1 MKALVRVLVIMLLI
15 AGCAETEGPGDD
27 MAAEE
32 GAAPDEICPS
42 VVGTWEL
49 VSIKETASA
58 LSGEFDSDPD
68 YQEAPTLKV
77 LNETHWMFI
86 RQAADIFVH
95 AQGGR
100 YSLERGGFYTEMV
113 EYSAIPQNV
122 GESFSFECTIEGD
135 SLWYH
140 TGGQGD
146 NRYDEIWRRVH

>member
-15 AGCAETEGPGDD
+15 AGCAETEGPGED

-32 GAAPDEICPS
+32 GAAEGDICPS

-58 LSGEFDSDPD
+58 LSGEFESDPD

-146 NRYDEIWRRVH
+146 NRYDEVWRRVH